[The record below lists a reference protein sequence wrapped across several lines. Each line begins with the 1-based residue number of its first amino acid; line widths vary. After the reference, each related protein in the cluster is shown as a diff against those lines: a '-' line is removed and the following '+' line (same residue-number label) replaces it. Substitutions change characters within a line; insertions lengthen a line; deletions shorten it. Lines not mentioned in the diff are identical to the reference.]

1 MLSSLMAIIFLA
13 AAVML
18 VVALLSTFA
27 TFDELVQRQYERHPD
42 AWRKDGSPHGVFWSP
57 EGSMS
62 FAGWLALNR
71 CFSIWL
77 FWAPPWMPADDKA
90 AYLLRKFRYLAAA
103 CILICLLLWAT
114 VKFMR

>member
-18 VVALLSTFA
+18 VVALLTTFA

-42 AWRKDGSPHGVFWSP
+42 AWKKDGSPHGVFWSP

-62 FAGWLALNR
+62 LAGLLALKR

-77 FWAPPWMPADDKA
+77 FWAPAWMPTDDKA
-90 AYLLRKFRYLAAA
+90 SFLLRKFRFLAAS
-103 CILICLLLWAT
+103 CIMICLLLWTT
-114 VKFMR
+114 VKFMK